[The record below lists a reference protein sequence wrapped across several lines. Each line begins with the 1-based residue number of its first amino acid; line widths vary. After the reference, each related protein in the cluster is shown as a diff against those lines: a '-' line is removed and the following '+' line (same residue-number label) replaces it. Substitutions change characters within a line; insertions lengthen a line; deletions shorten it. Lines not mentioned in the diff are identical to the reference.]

1 MSIQTEVVYCN
12 YCGRKICVK
21 GQEDKT
27 SFLAIRKEWGYFSN
41 DKDGQMHSF
50 TLCEPCYDVLVQS
63 FAIAPEVEQIT
74 EFL

>member
-1 MSIQTEVVYCN
+1 MSKKARVVYCN
-12 YCGRKICVK
+12 YCGKKICVE

-27 SFLAIRKEWGYFSN
+27 SFLSIRKEWGYFSN
-41 DKDGQMHSF
+41 EKDGQMHSF